1 MAERTPVTSAV
12 MAMTAAMP
20 ITTPRAVSAVRPRLW
35 ASGRQTLS
43 RTVSRGRR
51 LKLWNTKPMHPART
65 QASSASVSD
74 ETSSPSSR

>member
-35 ASGRQTLS
+35 ASARTDSRQTSAGLIA
-43 RTVSRGRR
+43 GP
-51 LKLWNTKPMHPART
+51 LPPPAR
-65 QASSASVSD
+65 AAPEAPPCHPRSC
-74 ETSSPSSR
+74 PRP